1 MAVQR
6 HSLFQN
12 NLIDVII
19 NSKTWASAQQR
30 LVVKVGFIMLTFGK
44 PTCRSHF
51 WMRSS
56 SSVFF
61 TALSPMKHVSWFT
74 FFLHFLVGG
83 KHGGVK
89 SSKPKVGQRQIEK
102 LSKCK
107 TTNLVKTS
115 QAHTYNQ
122 LLSVVVTPHMFCSVA
137 WCVWKNTQIKRS
149 EPSVSIS
156 NSNGEK
162 SFHPWA
168 ETSGERT
175 KWDYFLINL

>member
-44 PTCRSHF
+44 PTRRSHF

-61 TALSPMKHVSWFT
+61 TALSPTKHVACFT
-74 FFLHFLVGG
+74 FFLHFSVGG
-83 KHGGVK
+83 KHGQVK
-89 SSKPKVGQRQIEK
+89 AEQRLPPKRETDRRFQM
-102 LSKCK
+102 L
-107 TTNLVKTS
+107 
-115 QAHTYNQ
+115 AHTIDSCHSWSH
-122 LLSVVVTPHMFCSVA
+122 L
-137 WCVWKNTQIKRS
+137 IRS
-149 EPSVSIS
+149 APWQDVCGKMLKLKVRAIS
-156 NSNGEK
+156 NDLK
-162 SFHPWA
+162 L
-168 ETSGERT
+168 
-175 KWDYFLINL
+175 KWWEQFPSMGRKQWRGMDFCLVNL